1 MAEIAPVPS
10 GRKALHLVD
19 EDADER
25 PRVVHQVLDHLEH
38 LLHQLAGLG
47 EPLAEERMTVDLDQ
61 VAVVEARAA
70 VPDAQLVRQS
80 LRAIQ

>member
-19 EDADER
+19 KDADER

-47 EPLAEERMTVDLDQ
+47 EPLAEE
-61 VAVVEARAA
+61 
-70 VPDAQLVRQS
+70 
-80 LRAIQ
+80 